1 MKKHSLK
8 TLVSAIL
15 ALSATLMGM
24 VTPALAVTTE
34 DLLRPFK
41 YTSGAPSDSKINIVA
56 NISEQTKGDWPA
68 ILGAVIR
75 FVLAVTGAL
84 AFVSFT
90 YAGVL
95 MVSAR
100 GNEEQIKK
108 GKDMLLWSLIALTII
123 ATSYALVLGV
133 SQLKFG

>member
-1 MKKHSLK
+1 M
-8 TLVSAIL
+8 L
-15 ALSATLMGM
+15 AAFATLMGM
-24 VTPALAVTTE
+24 AAPALAVTTE

-41 YTSGAPSDSKINIVA
+41 YTSGAPADSKINIVA

-75 FVLAVTGAL
+75 FILAVTGAL
-84 AFVSFT
+84 AFTSFT